1 MATIADDSDLG
12 TRANRSDNRDDCPR
26 AELEPKSSVDIDVP
40 PLEQS
45 WRKLPLSEAEQAK
58 VQAILEA
65 CRDHDLFALRS
76 LAVSPGGLI
85 EDEVRRTAWPVLLG
99 VNNQT
104 TGSDVEAAPSWED
117 LPPHREEG
125 QVDLDVNR
133 SFVYYPVEESDAR
146 LDLRKAELSCII
158 KATLRRHPILCYFQ
172 GYHDIVQVLL
182 LVLGANAA
190 PAAAARLSLLRIR
203 DFMLPT
209 MSGALSHLQLL
220 PSILRAADAELYEHL
235 SQTAPFYFALPATL
249 TLYAHDIQEYG
260 DIARLFDFLLASEAV
275 VSIYLYAVIVVSRKK
290 ELLELEADEHDMLHS
305 ILSKLPKPLDLDLL
319 IGNAAK
325 LFENHPPAR
334 LRSWTWFSI
343 SGNSVLKTTSN
354 LTKLAS
360 QTLLDGE
367 RYFKRHAAEIQAY
380 DSRKKTIARANFVVR
395 RYRRP
400 AVAIMTTFVVAFL
413 ALYLSRGGASIDILT
428 RPLLILRAKAWAYL
442 RAVI

>member
-1 MATIADDSDLG
+1 MARIADHSHLD
-12 TRANRSDNRDDCPR
+12 TRANRSDNRDECPR
-26 AELEPKSSVDIDVP
+26 AEVEPKLLDDIDVP

-45 WRKLPLSEAEQAK
+45 WRDTPLSEAEKAK

-65 CRDHDLFALRS
+65 CRDHDLLALRN
-76 LAVSPGGLI
+76 LAVSLGGLI

-99 VNNQT
+99 VKKQT
-104 TGSDVEAAPSWED
+104 TETDSEAAQSWQD
-117 LPPHREEG
+117 FPPHREEG

-133 SFVYYPVEESDAR
+133 SFVYYPVAESDAR

-209 MSGALSHLQLL
+209 MSGALAHLQLL
-220 PSILRAADAELYEHL
+220 PAILRAADTELYEHL

-275 VSIYLYAVIVVSRKK
+275 VSMYLYAVIVVSRKK

-319 IGNAAK
+319 IGRAAK
-325 LFENHPPAR
+325 LFEDHPPAR
-334 LRSWTWFSI
+334 LRSWTWYSI
-343 SGNSVLKTTSN
+343 SSNSVLKTTSN

-360 QTLLDGE
+360 QTLLHGE
-367 RYFKRHAAEIQAY
+367 RCFKRHAAEIQAY
-380 DSRKKTIARANFVVR
+380 DTRKKNIARANVLLR

-400 AVAIMTTFVVAFL
+400 AIATITTLVVAVL
-413 ALYLSRGGASIDILT
+413 ALYLRREGASVDVLT
-428 RPLLILRAKAWAYL
+428 RPLLMLRAKAWTYL
-442 RAVI
+442 RVVI